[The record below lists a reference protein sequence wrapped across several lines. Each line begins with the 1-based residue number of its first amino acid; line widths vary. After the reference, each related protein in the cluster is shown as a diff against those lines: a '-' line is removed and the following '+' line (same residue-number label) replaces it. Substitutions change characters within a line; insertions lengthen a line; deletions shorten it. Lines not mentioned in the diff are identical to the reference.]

1 MKKGQELFKPVLSLF
16 LILVLLGGCVKRI
29 EPKQDSTEYIPPVN
43 QDGFVVIKIPKTL
56 LGSYTAEELEA
67 KDKASRENLDEE
79 ELSNFAWSAV
89 VANEDGT
96 ISYYF
101 TPEQYQESK
110 DGYYNLG
117 RLRDAQSARLLYSFV
132 EDAEYTDIDADGI
145 PWGLIV
151 SATKDVYLSNELWNS
166 ALVTVSPAIMLGR
179 YQILCGIPDDEWSV
193 HIVVIDAASGDTLEE
208 TNFPTRED

>member
-1 MKKGQELFKPVLSLF
+1 MKERRELFKLMLSLF
-16 LILVLLGGCVKRI
+16 LILVLLGGCVKQVK
-29 EPKQDSTEYIPPVN
+29 PKQDSTDYIPPVN

-67 KDKASRENLDEE
+67 EDKTSRENLNEE
-79 ELSNFAWSAV
+79 ELSNFAWSEV

-101 TPEQYQESK
+101 TPEQYQKSK

-117 RLRDAQSARLLYSFV
+117 RLRDAQSASLLYSFV
-132 EDAEYTDIDADGI
+132 EDAEYTDIDTDGI

-151 SATKDVYLSNELWNS
+151 SVTKDIYLSNRLWNS

-179 YQILCGIPDDEWSV
+179 YQILCGIPDDKWSV
-193 HIVVIDAASGDTLEE
+193 HIVIKDAASGDILEE
-208 TNFPTRED
+208 TNFPTRDD